1 LKVKMREFVHHQHYP
16 QDFFTQATKRVAR
29 DLIGAILVKND
40 GGTLLA
46 GRIVETEAYLP
57 SNDAA
62 SHSFRGQTPRN
73 AAMFGEAGTLYV
85 YRIYGIHLCANV
97 VTEGAGTGA
106 AVLLRALEPLAGIE
120 TMQKRRGISSIT
132 HLCNG
137 PGKLAQAF
145 GFSLADNF
153 TNLTQS
159 ACFLIPQQTQE
170 REPVRVGVSARVGIT
185 KDAALPL
192 RFFDLDSAFVSKG
205 KPSV

>member
-1 LKVKMREFVHHQHYP
+1 
-16 QDFFTQATKRVAR
+16 
-29 DLIGAILVKND
+29 LIGAILVKND